1 MKIIWH
7 WLILT
12 GAIIITTYV
21 LPSTI
26 VFAPLYIVFIASA
39 CLMFINMTIK
49 PIISLL
55 TLPINLLTLGIFGLL
70 FNGAILWA
78 LAYVI
83 PGFQIGSFKGAVI
96 AALIISA
103 VNWILGKVLYHE

>member
-21 LPSTI
+21 LPSTL
-26 VFAPLYIVFIASA
+26 VFAPLYIVFVASA

-55 TLPINLLTLGIFGLL
+55 TLPINLLTLGIFGILL
-70 FNGAILWA
+70 NGAILWA
-78 LAYVI
+78 LAYII
-83 PGFQIGSFKGAVI
+83 PGFHIGSFKGAII
-96 AALIISA
+96 AAFIISV
-103 VNWILGKVLYHE
+103 VNWVMEKFL